1 MRRTAAIIGVIASLI
16 FALQATAWAG
26 IPHNPGIIPP
36 QGHPHGATY
45 GEWSARW
52 WQWAYQTPVHGS
64 RGEVTPF
71 LAGNGTPQSPAS
83 VDCSYGQSGH
93 VWFLGGTY
101 QPTFPG
107 GTAVSFFA
115 NRSCTI
121 PSGTTLFL
129 PIINSEWDNVNVVG
143 ELPFTMDE
151 AQLRAKAA
159 ADIDSIQSMSATVD
173 GRPVAGVS
181 GPDTP
186 YRVQSPLFSYTLPLD
201 NLPTAAFGSQF
212 AGTTPPPGA
221 VADGVFL
228 MIAPL
233 SVGTHVLHWE
243 GTALPPSGLSFAQ
256 DITYHITVTPRGHG

>member
-1 MRRTAAIIGVIASLI
+1 MGRMTGMVAVIAGLI
-16 FALQATAWAG
+16 FALSPAAWAG
-26 IPHNPGIIPP
+26 TPHTPGIIPP

-52 WQWAYQTPVHGS
+52 WQWAYQTPVHGPQ
-64 RGEVTPF
+64 GQVTPF
-71 LAGNGTPQSPAS
+71 LAGNGTAQSPAP
-83 VDCSYGQSGH
+83 VDCRYGQSGH

-101 QPTFPG
+101 QPSFPG
-107 GTAVSFFA
+107 GGITVSFFA

-129 PIINSEWDNVNVVG
+129 PIINSEWDNLNAVG
-143 ELPFTMDE
+143 QPPLTFDE

-159 ADIDSIQSMSATVD
+159 ADINSIQSMSATVD
-173 GRPVAGVS
+173 ARPVQGVS
-181 GPDTP
+181 GPETA
-186 YRVQSPLFSYTLPLD
+186 YRVQSPLFSYVLPSD
-201 NLPTAAFGSQF
+201 NLPTAAFGVKF
-212 AGTTPPPGA
+212 AGAAPPPGA

-243 GTALPPSGLSFAQ
+243 GTARPPSGPFEQ
-256 DITYHITVTPRGHG
+256 DITYHITVTPRGGN